1 MSLIFIGP
9 ARDVIAHIR
18 ALCLLEGGKPVVQF
32 LAELGAGIRERGTVV
47 H

>member
-1 MSLIFIGP
+1 VRLIFIGP

-18 ALCLLEGGKPVVQF
+18 ALCLLEGDKPLVEF
-32 LAELGAGIRERGTVV
+32 LREMKGGVV

>member
-18 ALCLLEGGKPVVQF
+18 ALCLLEGDKPVAQ
-32 LAELGAGIRERGTVV
+32 LMAELGGAV